1 MKYLT
6 LIALALSAMSCATV
20 VVPQA
25 TGGSR
30 ADGVVEF
37 SYSYGGFQVPQPD
50 WPTADSQAVNRCGVW
65 GYTGAERFGGGTQQC
80 TNVYGGSCNAWIVTV
95 SYQCTGQADN

>member
-1 MKYLT
+1 MKNLF
-6 LIALALSAMSCATV
+6 LIVFSFTFASCATV

-37 SYSYGGFQVPQPD
+37 SYSYGGFQVPEPD
-50 WPTADSQAVNRCGVW
+50 WVTADQQAISRCAVW

-80 TNVYGGSCNAWIVTV
+80 TNVYAGSCNAWMVTV
-95 SYQCTGQADN
+95 SYQCTGQSDN